1 MANTINNK
9 AKRDSRERMIKAL
22 FELVQTRKVQDIS
35 ISELCELAQVN
46 RTTFYNHYDNINKLA
61 EDARGS
67 ILTEYARQFE
77 NNTDGFT
84 PDNFLVMFRHFY
96 NNQIVYRTY
105 FKLNPSYTEL
115 LDYYDKELAR
125 RHYPGQNDNLVRY
138 HAEFFAAGITVIIK
152 RWLAGG
158 CKETPEEMVNVIVS
172 EYGLRQSNDR

>member
-9 AKRDSRERMIKAL
+9 AKRNSRKRMIKAL
-22 FELVQTRKVQDIS
+22 FELVQTHKVQDIS

-77 NNTDGFT
+77 GNTDGFT
-84 PDNFLVMFRHFY
+84 PKNVLVMFRHFY
-96 NNQIVYRTY
+96 DNQIVYNTY
-105 FKLNPSYTEL
+105 FRLNPSYTEFL
-115 LDYYDKELAR
+115 GVYDKELAQQ
-125 RHYPGQNDNLVRY
+125 HYPGQNDNLVRY
-138 HAEFFAAGITVIIK
+138 HAEFFAAGITAIIK

-158 CKETPEEMVNVIVS
+158 CRETPEEMAQIVVS
-172 EYGLRQSNDR
+172 EYQNKD